1 MTKPSNP
8 DSRTLRVH
16 LALASSANSL
26 PSEWDQHWMYLG
38 DDFATLLRLRAGW
51 DGDKRRLGSAQT
63 LFQVAAE
70 LIPTIIQEL
79 GAESARHGDSLE
91 WWFTDLAGKNVLVS
105 RFFLRLAYAEMFR
118 RELTQLQQN
127 PGKQEVLVIC
137 GDVFVFQV
145 IRQLAA
151 ELGLITVTD
160 LNYLTAR
167 AIPQLRLGIRW
178 IGRWLLGLT
187 TTFTRLIAA
196 RLTNPRVPTKVLRT
210 DVLLHTCVDES
221 CFQLDGTFRDR
232 YFPGLQMWSR
242 SHGVEVATIPWL
254 FSFSRSW
261 RAAYRW
267 LRSSKETFLVL
278 EDYMSFA
285 DLPRAIWRV
294 LRSGRWLGPSK
305 RIAGIDVSSL
315 LRHERLESSS
325 NARALI
331 LQMYPMAL
339 KRWIAAGGRCQSL
352 IDMFENMGAERP
364 LVWAFRHYSPETEL
378 VGYQHIGGIPSQQ
391 ISYSVTPGEL
401 ATGIFPDRIVANST
415 FTAETMCQSG
425 FPRAMLSVG
434 PALRFQHLFKYR
446 NCDVGLMPEKREA
459 QNQVLLLLPLEMG
472 AALELV
478 YFCLGIIAQLVE
490 AGIGIV
496 AKCHPMMQLKTLEQ
510 ALGRDSW
517 PTIWEWG
524 NQPTDSYFARTL
536 FVVAE
541 GSSLL
546 DAAAAGIPF
555 VALHRE
561 LRPALNPLSFWSER
575 FPCTRNRDAT
585 ELKAGLSEFIAESRQ
600 SSPERVALAREIL
613 SGLGPVDDSTMAV
626 FLPRNVRLDAAK
638 NSLRQAS

>member
-16 LALASSANSL
+16 LALASAANFL
-26 PSEWDQHWMYLG
+26 PPEWDQHWMYLG
-38 DDFATLLRLRAGW
+38 DDFTTLLRLRARW

-63 LFQVAAE
+63 LFQTAAE
-70 LIPTIIQEL
+70 LIPTVIHEL
-79 GAESARHGDSLE
+79 GAESTRHGDSLE

-105 RFFLRLAYAEMFR
+105 RFFLRLTYAEMFR
-118 RELTQLQQN
+118 RELMQLQHN
-127 PGKQEVLVIC
+127 PGQQDVLVVC
-137 GDVFVFQV
+137 GDVFMFQV

-151 ELGLITVTD
+151 ELGFITVTD
-160 LNYLTAR
+160 LNYLTAN

-178 IGRWLLGLT
+178 LGRWLLGLT
-187 TTFTRLIAA
+187 TTCIRLIAA
-196 RLTNPRVPTKVLRT
+196 RLTNPRVPTKVLSC

-221 CFQLDGTFRDR
+221 CLQVDGSFRDR
-232 YFPGLQMWSR
+232 YFPGLQSWLR
-242 SHGVEVATIPWL
+242 TQGVEVATIPWL
-254 FSFSRSW
+254 FSRSRSW
-261 RAAYRW
+261 SETYRW
-267 LRSSKETFLVL
+267 LRSSKEPFLVL

-285 DLPRAIWRV
+285 DLPRAIWRL

-305 RIAGIDVSSL
+305 RVAGIDVSSL

-331 LQMYPMAL
+331 LQMYPRAF
-339 KRWIAAGGRCQSL
+339 KRWIAAGGKSQSF

-364 LVWAFRHYSPETEL
+364 SVWAFRHYAPDTEL

-391 ISYSVTPGEL
+391 ISYSATPGEL

-415 FTAETMCQSG
+415 FTAETMCQGG

-434 PALRFQHLFKYR
+434 PALRFQYLLKYR
-446 NCDVGLMPEKREA
+446 SCDVGLLPERREE

-478 YFCLGIIAQLVE
+478 YFCLGIMTQLAD

-496 AKCHPMMQLKTLEQ
+496 AKCHPMMQRNTLEQ

-517 PTIWEWG
+517 PPTWEWG
-524 NQPTDSYFARTL
+524 NQPSESYFARTL

-546 DAAAAGIPF
+546 EAAAAGIPF

-561 LRPALNPLSFWSER
+561 LRPALNPLSFWWER
-575 FPCTRNRDAT
+575 FPCTRNRDAPA
-585 ELKAGLSEFIAESRQ
+585 LKEGLMEFIAESRQ
-600 SSPERVALAREIL
+600 PSRERDALAREIL
-613 SGLGPVDDSTMAV
+613 SGLGPVDNSTMEV
-626 FLPRNVRLDAAK
+626 FLPRKIYVDTATTYAH
-638 NSLRQAS
+638 QAR